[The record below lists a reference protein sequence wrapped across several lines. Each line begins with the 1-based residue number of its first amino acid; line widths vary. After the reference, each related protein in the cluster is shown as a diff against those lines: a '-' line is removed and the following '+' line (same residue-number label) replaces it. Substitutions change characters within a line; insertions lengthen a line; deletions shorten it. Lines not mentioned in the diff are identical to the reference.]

1 MKWLFILTAIS
12 FSLPACVFS
21 VNTPEEKTENSFTKI
36 RNGIQVNAR
45 GLQVEQAFL
54 LDEDGALIPDG
65 NRVTVKQ
72 KVYLRLIISGWKEK
86 EGYVFPDASQKATTS
101 SGTVILD
108 ETNLFRKGDSNAIN
122 PQDARYINL
131 SFQLT
136 AVNELFEYV
145 TVEFRVWDETG
156 GGEVSGSYKLY
167 LS

>member
-1 MKWLFILTAIS
+1 MKWLFILIIITLT
-12 FSLPACVFS
+12 LPACVFS
-21 VNTPEEKTENSFTKI
+21 VNTPDDKKQNTFTKI
-36 RNGIQVNAR
+36 RNGIQVKTQ

-65 NRVTVKQ
+65 NRISVKQ

-86 EGYVFPDASQKATTS
+86 DGYVFPDASQKVTAS

-108 ETNLFRKGDSNAIN
+108 ETNLFRKGESNAVD

-131 SFQLT
+131 SFLLT

-145 TVEFRVWDETG
+145 MVEFSIWDEIG
-156 GGEVSGSYKLY
+156 GGKISGSYKLY
-167 LS
+167 IS